1 MDAAG
6 KRPEVRGG
14 RAQKRPEV
22 QSDAGERSEV
32 QGRVRGRDLIYFF
45 GGAEEVLSN
54 LFSEKLRIDLQRK
67 DMPLEM
73 LRNLISEMLAAT
85 LLIDVGEEVLQR
97 WPSNPLRRYFFLS
110 SRMGEKMTRK
120 QVLIEIEALRIIA
133 RSRGMRLSMDH
144 VLKEAEATV
153 EMEEQ
158 ALKEIQTT
166 ASETVEE
173 QALKMIQAVRER
185 VQDELK
191 KSSLKKKVQDEL
203 KKSSLK
209 KKPRRRKG
217 KNKLPEEA
225 LSEPNAY
232 DLHRN
237 FWNSMFAGPRYGC
250 YETTTSIPPMRFTDD
265 VCDLAGPLETLQIF
279 SVKVVGVK
287 KGISWPLSLYGK
299 IAARDTV
306 DRNRNIIFDCE
317 RDNCEI
323 LYEDS
328 PYLPLT
334 GPSRAVV
341 LSVHHSYIEVELKL
355 KLDSG
360 DEEFSYVSDAYIEIV
375 PFNSFV
381 MQRDLAGRLS
391 TLQITVAHI
400 IHSVEATISVKVKHG
415 EWPYGHGGL
424 FTASTASINDMEV
437 VLLGFEVDEVLP
449 VKDDGHV
456 KLFRRV
462 VSVESKGKLEVLVEA
477 NPANDEED
485 VVSDDIYFTPKRSG
499 RSHQMLKVGSC
510 EMEVTVAWSLLL
522 SYG

>member
-323 LYEDS
+323 LYEDNVAIS
-328 PYLPLT
+328 T
-334 GPSRAVV
+334 RSMSGP
-341 LSVHHSYIEVELKL
+341 IC
-355 KLDSG
+355 
-360 DEEFSYVSDAYIEIV
+360 
-375 PFNSFV
+375 
-381 MQRDLAGRLS
+381 
-391 TLQITVAHI
+391 LQIT
-400 IHSVEATISVKVKHG
+400 G
-415 EWPYGHGGL
+415 RC
-424 FTASTASINDMEV
+424 
-437 VLLGFEVDEVLP
+437 GFSKMVD
-449 VKDDGHV
+449 
-456 KLFRRV
+456 R
-462 VSVESKGKLEVLVEA
+462 
-477 NPANDEED
+477 
-485 VVSDDIYFTPKRSG
+485 
-499 RSHQMLKVGSC
+499 HQIGC
-510 EMEVTVAWSLLL
+510 
-522 SYG
+522 Y